1 MRKLTDFQIVIL
13 FLLIG
18 TPLLTI
24 FLILVY
30 MCGIGAS
37 WWEDSKLQLAKRGGF
52 MKLKECLELGKECGL
67 TTWEDCYV
75 NVDLHAMCIFKYDEI
90 NKEILELQKDMF
102 AINPDK
108 FCEIFNATKDDLI
121 NKGWDINEKWKL

>member
-1 MRKLTDFQIVIL
+1 
-13 FLLIG
+13 
-18 TPLLTI
+18 
-24 FLILVY
+24 
-30 MCGIGAS
+30 
-37 WWEDSKLQLAKRGGF
+37 

-67 TTWEDCYV
+67 ITWEDCYV

-121 NKGWDINEKWKL
+121 NKGWDINEK

>member
-1 MRKLTDFQIVIL
+1 
-13 FLLIG
+13 
-18 TPLLTI
+18 
-24 FLILVY
+24 
-30 MCGIGAS
+30 
-37 WWEDSKLQLAKRGGF
+37 

-102 AINPDK
+102 AHDPDK
-108 FCEIFNATKDDLI
+108 FCDIFIASKEYLIGKGWKI
-121 NKGWDINEKWKL
+121 NKQQSS

>member
-1 MRKLTDFQIVIL
+1 
-13 FLLIG
+13 
-18 TPLLTI
+18 
-24 FLILVY
+24 
-30 MCGIGAS
+30 
-37 WWEDSKLQLAKRGGF
+37 

-90 NKEILELQKDMF
+90 NKELLELQKDMF

-108 FCEIFNATKDDLI
+108 FCEIFDCTKEDLI
-121 NKGWDINEKWKL
+121 NKGWKINKQVTVDMVGNSEDTAVNLIHKVMNGKIR